1 MPLVVISSGEAG
13 DGGDER
19 LLEYVCD
26 YPDCPNP
33 AERVIGFVREIS
45 GGFAV
50 CLRHAAILEG
60 RIGRELPR
68 ISFGNFN
75 SSPCGPG

>member
-13 DGGDER
+13 DDGEER

-26 YPDCPNP
+26 YPDCPNL
-33 AERVIGFVREIS
+33 AERVIGFVREIG

-60 RIGRELPR
+60 RIGRNLPR
-68 ISFGNFN
+68 VSFGDFN
-75 SSPCGPG
+75 SST